1 MVLVPLVSLAH
12 VEESPPGPNQVVAW
26 RLLPGHDRLDRLGN
40 STQRASR
47 SGDRSEEATLARSI
61 AAEAPQ
67 ADAASTTTP
76 TPAPTVTTASPQPP
90 PTTRAPVTTEAAVQ
104 TTHTHKPRPTTTT
117 TAKPKP
123 PPPTTTAPPPPTT
136 APPPPNRQE
145 GDASYYQ
152 SPDPSTCAHRTLKFG
167 TVVRV
172 TNLANGKR
180 TSCTVADRGPYIDG
194 RIIDLS
200 PQSFAELA
208 PLEEGVIRVRLE
220 W

>member
-12 VEESPPGPNQVVAW
+12 VEESPPGPNQVVAGHP
-26 RLLPGHDRLDRLGN
+26 LPGDDRLDRLGN

-47 SGDRSEEATLARSI
+47 SGGRSEEATLARSI
-61 AAEAPQ
+61 ATEAPQ
-67 ADAASTTTP
+67 ADAASTTTS
-76 TPAPTVTTASPQPP
+76 TPAPTVTTVSPPPP

-136 APPPPNRQE
+136 APPKRQE

-152 SPDPSTCAHRTLKFG
+152 SRSPSTCAHRTLGFG

-172 TNLANGKR
+172 TNLANGKS

-200 PQSFAELA
+200 PQSFGELA

>member
-12 VEESPPGPNQVVAW
+12 VEESPPGPSQVVAG
-26 RLLPGHDRLDRLGN
+26 RPVADDDRLDRLGN

-47 SGDRSEEATLARSI
+47 SGDRSQEATLARSVTI
-61 AAEAPQ
+61 EAAEP
-67 ADAASTTTP
+67 DAASTTTP
-76 TPAPTVTTASPQPP
+76 TPTSSATTASPPP
-90 PTTRAPVTTEAAVQ
+90 PATTVARATTEPPVQ

-123 PPPTTTAPPPPTT
+123 PPPTTTAAPPPTT
-136 APPPPNRQE
+136 APPPPSRQE

-152 SPDPSTCAHRTLKFG
+152 SRSPSTCAHRTLGFG

-172 TNLANGKR
+172 TNLANGKS

-200 PQSFAELA
+200 PQSFGELA